1 MQVVTGTVVK
11 GKIVLEGNDLPE
23 GTEVTVL
30 VRESGSAVQL
40 PADLQAELD
49 DALDEADR
57 TEGISADELFAQL
70 LKYG

>member
-11 GKIVLEGNDLPE
+11 GQVVLEGSGLPE

-30 VRESGSAVQL
+30 VRESGLPAQL
-40 PADLQAELD
+40 PADLRAELD

-57 TEGISADELFAQL
+57 SEGISAEDLFEQL
-70 LKYG
+70 RKYD